1 MMLAEHFKIGLTSVR
16 KSRFRSGITILGI
29 VVGIVSVITIVSLGE
44 GLKRQVS
51 SQMDDMGTNLLSV
64 RPGKIIERNDKGD
77 IENVNILAST
87 GIASLTQ
94 KDVEEIRKDPNVE
107 QAVALGTI
115 SGIPRYGDTAFKEGF
130 VVVTSP
136 DLTKTIDYKIEFGSF
151 LDNNMANKKSAV
163 IGANVASKLF
173 NESVPIGKSFNF
185 RDHDF
190 TVEGVFAPVPTSPV
204 SSGADFNDAV
214 FISEPIAQTLYGANV
229 PIYEILIKPKAG
241 VDQDKLIGSLTTA
254 LTANHAGQ
262 EDFTVLKQD
271 ELSLVTGELLKLM
284 TQMIVGMA
292 AITLFVGGI
301 GIMNVMLVSV
311 SERTREI
318 GIRKAIGATNR
329 QIRNQFMAEAIILSI
344 WGALSGLVISG
355 LVHLAI
361 RIFSDL
367 EPVLM
372 WQPIVVSV
380 VFAVGTGIIFG
391 VIPAYKASRKDPIH
405 SLRLY

>member
-1 MMLAEHFKIGLTSVR
+1 MMLADHFKIGLSSVR

-29 VVGIVSVITIVSLGE
+29 VVGIVSVVTIVSLGE

-64 RPGKIIERNDKGD
+64 RPGKIIDRNDKGE
-77 IENVNILAST
+77 IESVNILAST

-94 KDVEEIRKDPNVE
+94 KDVEEIRKDQNVE
-107 QAVALGTI
+107 QAVALGTV
-115 SGIPRYGDTAFKEGF
+115 SGIPRYSGKDFKDGF

-136 DLTKTIDYKIEFGSF
+136 DLAKTIDYKIEFGTF
-151 LDNNMANKKSAV
+151 LDKDMANKKSAV

-173 NESVPIGKSFNF
+173 NESVPIGKSLNF
-185 RDHDF
+185 RGHDF
-190 TVEGVFAPVPTSPV
+190 TVEGVFEPVSTSPV
-204 SSGADFNDAV
+204 ATGADFNNAV
-214 FISEPIAQTLYGANV
+214 FISEPIAQTLYGGPA
-229 PIYEILIKPKAG
+229 PIYEILVKPKTG
-241 VDQDKLIGSLTTA
+241 VEQDQAITA
-254 LTANHAGQ
+254 LTAKLVANHSGQ

-271 ELSLVTGELLKLM
+271 ELGLVTGELLQLM
-284 TQMIVGMA
+284 TQMIIGMA

-329 QIRNQFMAEAIILSI
+329 QIRNQFMAEAIILSV
-344 WGALSGLVISG
+344 WGALTGLIVSGLA
-355 LVHLAI
+355 HLAI

-380 VFAVGTGIIFG
+380 VFAVATGIIFG